1 VQLHLETVTLS
12 DVYVT
17 GCYVLSVIKTAIKRH
32 VHIRITWPL
41 IGGPLN
47 PPKLNSVLGF
57 FWVATS
63 VLDMFGVFFTHK
75 TDSQAW
81 MLPEVTNVAPKHLR
95 GKSWTRAK
103 AMMDHTVLNKVY

>member
-1 VQLHLETVTLS
+1 MLS

-17 GCYVLSVIKTAIKRH
+17 GCYVVSVIKTAIKRR
-32 VHIRITWPL
+32 VHGRITQPL

-57 FWVATS
+57 FWVATG
-63 VLDMFGVFFTHK
+63 VLDVFGVFFTHK

-103 AMMDHTVLNKVY
+103 DMMDHTVLKKVY

>member
-1 VQLHLETVTLS
+1 
-12 DVYVT
+12 
-17 GCYVLSVIKTAIKRH
+17 LSVIKTAIKR
-32 VHIRITWPL
+32 RITRPL

-57 FWVATS
+57 FWVATG
-63 VLDMFGVFFTHK
+63 VLDVFGVFFTHK

-95 GKSWTRAK
+95 GKNWTRAK
-103 AMMDHTVLNKVY
+103 DMMDHTVLKKVY